1 MGRKA
6 TNQADSA
13 RQRILQGREM
23 AGELLAYK
31 RWPRV
36 CDGSGRVGLP
46 PKAHLMLRK
55 CRRVVPG
62 YGPVLPDLSP

>member
-13 RQRILQGREM
+13 RQRILQGLEM

-31 RWPRV
+31 LLAACV
-36 CDGSGRVGLP
+36 
-46 PKAHLMLRK
+46 
-55 CRRVVPG
+55 
-62 YGPVLPDLSP
+62 